1 MSRVTLFV
9 ALTMLIS
16 FHVNAQQLTSTG
28 RVVDAMNDPL
38 IGVSVIEKGT
48 SNGAITDMDGN
59 FTLRVPSSAV
69 LQFSYVGYMTQDVKA
84 APSMRV
90 TMQEDNEVL
99 DEVVVIGYGSV
110 KRKDVTTAIS
120 SVSTK
125 DQIGRAHV

>member
-1 MSRVTLFV
+1 MKRWNSLLLSRVTLFV
-9 ALTMLIS
+9 VLTMLIS

-59 FTLRVPSSAV
+59 FTLRVPSGAV

-84 APSMRV
+84 ASTMRV

-99 DEVVVIGYGSV
+99 DAVVVIG
-110 KRKDVTTAIS
+110 
-120 SVSTK
+120 
-125 DQIGRAHV
+125 